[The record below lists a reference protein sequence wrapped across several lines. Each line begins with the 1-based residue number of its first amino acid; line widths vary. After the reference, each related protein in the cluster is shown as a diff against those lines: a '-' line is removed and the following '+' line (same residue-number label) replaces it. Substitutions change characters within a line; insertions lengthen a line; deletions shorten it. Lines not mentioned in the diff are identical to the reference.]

1 MRLISLHLEN
11 FKAHKNLKIN
21 FGEVTRILGRNGTG
35 KTTIQDA
42 FTWLLSGKDSEGRT
56 NVAFRPLDQDGEY
69 VHKVDVSVTAE
80 IMIDDRCYTLER
92 IYKEEYSA
100 KKGEKL
106 FKGNTTEYF
115 IDAVPFAEKRYKQ
128 WVDDNIPP
136 ERFRLTSDPK
146 WFPAMPWQTQ
156 REYLLRLAGEISDQD
171 ILSSNPDLEA
181 LKDKIGSYTIDDLKA
196 MSMQK
201 LKRANDKIKEDVVR
215 IDQTSKLSGNNT
227 QDDLEAQLRVSQ
239 SVIQRRQSA
248 VQEAEQEL
256 ANAKAGNRGATL
268 KNEIAALDI
277 KLDDFRSR
285 RRNKIAEIQTDY
297 RGKAADLKAELR
309 NIDEAIKSKS
319 ALLPSLENAITKQED
334 KRNTLYDTYDS
345 VDSET
350 FDAAECPFCHQ
361 PLPQNKVEELS
372 AKANEDKS
380 KRLESIVREGKGC
393 AEEIERLGKQIDLL
407 KGSLKN
413 EQERRPDVQAK
424 LDRIMDECAAVVA
437 RLPQLEDIKEFR
449 DLRSKRD
456 MKAGELRLIE
466 DGNAQ
471 SFQLLT
477 DAVTAAR
484 SKLGEAMEELEQ
496 IKMQMSTL
504 KENERLEEELSELRR
519 VVDDETNML
528 QLINLFIQTKC
539 NALTDAVSSLFPGL
553 EWRLFK
559 KNITDDGIHETCELL
574 MHGVPYINL
583 STGEKIKAGL
593 IIINTL
599 QEKLNMV
606 NPVFID
612 NAESFTG
619 NVAVKGQLILLQA
632 VSDVEKLKI
641 REEE

>member
-1 MRLISLHLEN
+1 
-11 FKAHKNLKIN
+11 
-21 FGEVTRILGRNGTG
+21 
-35 KTTIQDA
+35 
-42 FTWLLSGKDSEGRT
+42 
-56 NVAFRPLDQDGEY
+56 
-69 VHKVDVSVTAE
+69 
-80 IMIDDRCYTLER
+80 
-92 IYKEEYSA
+92 
-100 KKGEKL
+100 
-106 FKGNTTEYF
+106 
-115 IDAVPFAEKRYKQ
+115 
-128 WVDDNIPP
+128 
-136 ERFRLTSDPK
+136 
-146 WFPAMPWQTQ
+146 
-156 REYLLRLAGEISDQD
+156 
-171 ILSSNPDLEA
+171 
-181 LKDKIGSYTIDDLKA
+181 
-196 MSMQK
+196 
-201 LKRANDKIKEDVVR
+201 
-215 IDQTSKLSGNNT
+215 
-227 QDDLEAQLRVSQ
+227 
-239 SVIQRRQSA
+239 
-248 VQEAEQEL
+248 
-256 ANAKAGNRGATL
+256 
-268 KNEIAALDI
+268 
-277 KLDDFRSR
+277 
-285 RRNKIAEIQTDY
+285 
-297 RGKAADLKAELR
+297 
-309 NIDEAIKSKS
+309 
-319 ALLPSLENAITKQED
+319 
-334 KRNTLYDTYDS
+334 
-345 VDSET
+345 
-350 FDAAECPFCHQ
+350 
-361 PLPQNKVEELS
+361 
-372 AKANEDKS
+372 
-380 KRLESIVREGKGC
+380 
-393 AEEIERLGKQIDLL
+393 
-407 KGSLKN
+407 
-413 EQERRPDVQAK
+413 
-424 LDRIMDECAAVVA
+424 
-437 RLPQLEDIKEFR
+437 
-449 DLRSKRD
+449 